1 MKKNRFT
8 MFVLIMCVVVLV
20 GGNMVCEM
28 GNDALGLTLMLSSV
42 VVFITVY
49 IAEITGR
56 KGERNGD

>member
-42 VVFITVY
+42 VVPFLH
-49 IAEITGR
+49 
-56 KGERNGD
+56 N